1 MYMTVIQL
9 KAWRTSLRKNIVNII
24 NIGLDNNMK
33 SKLQVLI
40 KSHMSKLLM
49 KIDEE
54 NNSVMDKSLHS

>member
-1 MYMTVIQL
+1 MTVIQL

>member
-1 MYMTVIQL
+1 MAIQL
-9 KAWRTSLRKNIVNII
+9 KAWLKSLRRNIVMIVNLD
-24 NIGLDNNMK
+24 LDNNMK
-33 SKLQVLI
+33 LKLQVLI